1 MAKSYV
7 PRLSVD
13 LDATTHARMQKLIP
27 WGSTRHLMIALI
39 EETLDFIEE
48 VGVENST
55 LAIGAIISR
64 RLSILDVLRDVEKA
78 NK

>member
-1 MAKSYV
+1 MPKNYV

-13 LDATTHARMQKLIP
+13 LDADTHARMQKLIP

-39 EETLDFIEE
+39 EQTLDFIEE

-55 LAIGAIISR
+55 LAIGAIISKR
-64 RLSILDVLRDVEKA
+64 ISVLDIMRSKETE
-78 NK
+78 